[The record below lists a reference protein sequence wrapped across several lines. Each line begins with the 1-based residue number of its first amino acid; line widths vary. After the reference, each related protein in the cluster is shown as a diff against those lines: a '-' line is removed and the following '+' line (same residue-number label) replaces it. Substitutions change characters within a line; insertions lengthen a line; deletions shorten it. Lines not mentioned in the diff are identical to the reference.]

1 MINEQCRGGIDVQI
15 LISGSLAY
23 DRIMDFPGKFSDH
36 ILADKIHILNVCFV
50 VNGLTE
56 KFGGTAGNIAYTLA
70 LLGERPLIVA
80 TAGNDFD
87 KYENWLRK
95 HDLPLD
101 GIRFIPEELTAGA
114 YITTDM
120 ADNKITGFNPGA
132 MKYPSLYEVDHVQIP
147 EKLAIIAPGN
157 VEDMVNYSVSYKE
170 HKIPYIFDPGQQI
183 TSLSPDQLTDLVS
196 GSKLLIAND
205 YELELIIQKT
215 GLKRDELLKRT
226 EAIIVTLGED
236 GSVIITAHDETKIG
250 VAKPSKVLDPT
261 GAGDAYRAGLIKG
274 FVLGKELSDAACM
287 GATCA
292 SYAIECQGTQEH
304 AFTLE
309 EFWTRYRAN
318 FAQGE

>member
-1 MINEQCRGGIDVQI
+1 MQI

-23 DRIMDFPGKFSDH
+23 DRIMDFPGNFSDH

-70 LLGERPLIVA
+70 LLGERPLILA

-87 KYENWLRK
+87 KYESWLRQHK
-95 HDLPLD
+95 LPLD

-120 ADNKITGFNPGA
+120 ADNQITGFNPGA
-132 MKYPSLYEVDHVQIP
+132 MKYPSLYDVDHAQVP
-147 EKLAIIAPGN
+147 NKLAIVAPGN
-157 VEDMVNYSVSYKE
+157 VEDMVTYSLTYKE
-170 HKIPYIFDPGQQI
+170 HDIPYIFDPGQQI
-183 TSLSPDQLTDLVS
+183 TSLSADQLTDLVT

-215 GLKRDELLKRT
+215 GLTRDELLERT
-226 EAIIVTLGED
+226 EVIISTLGES
-236 GSVIITAHDETKIG
+236 GSLVITAQGETKIG
-250 VAKPSKVLDPT
+250 VAKPSRVLDPT

-274 FVLGKELSDAACM
+274 LILGKELADAARM

-292 SYAIECQGTQEH
+292 SYAVEHQGTQEH
-304 AFTLE
+304 AFTQE
-309 EFWTRYRAN
+309 EFWTRYGVN
-318 FAQGE
+318 FAQIE

>member
-1 MINEQCRGGIDVQI
+1 MRSGGIDMQI

-50 VNGLTE
+50 VNGLAE

-70 LLGERPLIVA
+70 LLEERPLILA
-80 TAGNDFD
+80 TAGNDFGN
-87 KYENWLRK
+87 YEEWLRQ
-95 HDLPLD
+95 HNLPLE
-101 GIRFIPEELTAGA
+101 GIRLIPEELTAGA

-120 ADNKITGFNPGA
+120 ADNQITGFNPGA
-132 MKYPSLYEVDHVQIP
+132 MKYPSLYEVDHARLSH
-147 EKLAIIAPGN
+147 KLAIVAPGN
-157 VEDMVNYSVSYKE
+157 VEDMVNYSLRYKE

-183 TSLSPDQLTDLVS
+183 TSLSADQLAEIIS

-215 GLKRDELLKRT
+215 GLTKDELLKRT
-226 EAIIVTLGED
+226 EVIISTLGEN
-236 GSVIITAHDETKIG
+236 GSLIISAQGETKIG
-250 VAKPSKVLDPT
+250 VAKPSRVLDPT

-274 FVLGKELSDAACM
+274 LVLGKELPVAARM

-292 SYAIECQGTQEH
+292 SYAVEYQGTQEH
-304 AFTLE
+304 AFTQE
-309 EFWTRYRAN
+309 EFWSRYRAN
-318 FAQGE
+318 FAQS

>member
-1 MINEQCRGGIDVQI
+1 MQI

-70 LLGERPLIVA
+70 LLGERPLILA
-80 TAGNDFD
+80 TAGNDFGR
-87 KYENWLRK
+87 YEDWLRK

-101 GIRFIPEELTAGA
+101 GIRVIHQELTAGA

-120 ADNKITGFNPGA
+120 ADNQITGFNPGA
-132 MKYPSLYEVDHVQIP
+132 MKYPSLYKVDQAQLP
-147 EKLAIIAPGN
+147 DKLAIVAPGN
-157 VEDMVNYSVSYKE
+157 VEDMVKYSLSYKE

-183 TSLSPDQLTDLVS
+183 TSLSADQLTMIVS
-196 GSKLLIAND
+196 GAKLLIAND
-205 YELELIIQKT
+205 YELEMMMQKT
-215 GLKRDELLKRT
+215 GLTKEELLKRT
-226 EAIIVTLGED
+226 EVIISTLGEN
-236 GSVIITAHDETKIG
+236 GSLIINARGETKIG

-274 FVLGKELSDAACM
+274 LVLGKDLPDAARM

-292 SYAIECQGTQEH
+292 SYAVECQGTQEH
-304 AFTLE
+304 AFTQE
-309 EFWTRYRAN
+309 EFWTRYRTY
-318 FAQGE
+318 FSQSE